1 MNNPESTDNGEIFS
15 DILRRIDN
23 HENRGTRVGSSRGG
37 NLPPVNETPG
47 GLLPV
52 PIEEEPVP
60 AEPASA
66 EDVPIG
72 TPTTDASDADASDA
86 DTSDADAPDAETA
99 AMPIATEPSPTT
111 PISYEEKPTMSN
123 YRSEESEPK
132 KNRFW
137 ESFKTFAI
145 IFSFLINIL
154 LLLLVVWFAT
164 QYAKLQQTQVQ
175 PLIGGLYKGFNDLN
189 AAVIEA
195 QIPVNQELP
204 ISFNVPVRQNT
215 TVVLVAPVKLENV
228 PAIMDLGAAGT
239 INGRVT
245 LSLPQGM
252 QLPVAMDMNIPV
264 QDSVPV
270 NLMVDVKIPVNQT
283 QLNQPFEELK
293 SLVETYDD
301 NLSALPGYTPVVPD
315 TDAEEYTPGGNA
327 VATPSQ

>member
-1 MNNPESTDNGEIFS
+1 MNNPEASDNDEVFS
-15 DILRRIDN
+15 DFLRRIDN
-23 HENRGTRVGSSRGG
+23 NENRGTRVGSSRGG

-47 GLLPV
+47 ELSSI
-52 PIEEEPVP
+52 PIEDEPAF
-60 AEPASA
+60 AEPTFAGDIASESA
-66 EDVPIG
+66 SEADVSG
-72 TPTTDASDADASDA
+72 AN
-86 DTSDADAPDAETA
+86 APDAETV
-99 AMPIATEPSPTT
+99 AMPIATEPTATT
-111 PISYEEKPTMSN
+111 PIPYEEKPTMSN

-137 ESFKTFAI
+137 EAFKTFAI
-145 IFSFLINIL
+145 VFSFLINIL
-154 LLLLVVWFAT
+154 LLLLVIWFAT

-204 ISFNVPVRQNT
+204 ISFNVPVRQST
-215 TVVLVAPVKLENV
+215 TVILVAPVKLENV
-228 PAIMDLGAAGT
+228 PATMDLGAAGI

-252 QLPVAMDMNIPV
+252 QLPIAMDMNIPV

-301 NLSALPGYTPVVPD
+301 NLSALPGYTPVVPGND
-315 TDAEEYTPGGNA
+315 TEEYAPDGNPP
-327 VATPSQ
+327 ATPSQ